1 MSRNFLFSV
10 SVILFLF
17 AMFLCFK
24 SFKFKDELKMAQKR
38 YFEVEK
44 KVKKI
49 VYLKKRFENEKYL
62 NSFIKKLQRIKKAD
76 FIKDKDE
83 YVEIYFSNLEPR
95 TLDRLL
101 QKTVDSFVIIRELTI
116 DNTQK
121 KCSVKIGIA
130 K

>member
-1 MSRNFLFSV
+1 MSRNFLFSI

-17 AMFLCFK
+17 ALFLYFK
-24 SFKFKDELKMAQKR
+24 NYESKDELKMAQKR

-49 VYLKKRFENEKYL
+49 VYLKKRLEDEKYL
-62 NSFIKKLQRIKKAD
+62 KSFIAKLQRIKKAD
-76 FIKDKDE
+76 LIKDKDE
-83 YVEIYFSNLEPR
+83 YIEIYFSNLEPR

-101 QKTVDSFVIIRELTI
+101 QKTVDSFIDIKELII